1 MASGA
6 VVADS
11 QINECCHLESCF
23 VRWSHLVTKLVV
35 FTSMPNVSSKH
46 MAVSQGLRTAGSTNQ
61 HTLQWLFYHVSG
73 WWVVQPAYPVSFV
86 HRTLTPIQI
95 NDTNPVTRYFYYF
108 WGVMSRHV
116 LYDWLKSQ
124 CTFELLPLG
133 HHAILSRAFPS
144 IAIPRNFPSVGRDC
158 HRCQGIKWPRLGSE
172 VQGLWVPSRKTLA
185 KKNWQ
190 FTT

>member
-1 MASGA
+1 
-6 VVADS
+6 
-11 QINECCHLESCF
+11 
-23 VRWSHLVTKLVV
+23 VRRSHLVTKLVV
-35 FTSMPNVSSKH
+35 FTCMPKVSSKH

-61 HTLQWLFYHVSG
+61 HTLHWFFYHVSG
-73 WWVVQPAYPVSFV
+73 WWVVQGLLCSPDTDTYP
-86 HRTLTPIQI
+86 
-95 NDTNPVTRYFYYF
+95 NPVTRYFYYF

-158 HRCQGIKWPRLGSE
+158 HRRQGIKWPRLGSE

-185 KKNWQ
+185 KKNRQ

>member
-1 MASGA
+1 
-6 VVADS
+6 
-11 QINECCHLESCF
+11 
-23 VRWSHLVTKLVV
+23 
-35 FTSMPNVSSKH
+35 MPKVSSKH

-61 HTLQWLFYHVSG
+61 HTLHWFLYHVSG
-73 WWVVQPAYPVSFV
+73 WWVVQGLLCSPDTDTYP
-86 HRTLTPIQI
+86 
-95 NDTNPVTRYFYYF
+95 NPVTRYFYYF
-108 WGVMSRHV
+108 WGVMSRGGLNISTFRVRGGVVWHTWHV

-158 HRCQGIKWPRLGSE
+158 HRRQGIKWPRLGSE

-185 KKNWQ
+185 KKNRQ